1 MHHLEKMG
9 RHEKKFEF
17 EKVLKCHRR
26 LPAGGIR
33 LDGLRLRAVS

>member
-9 RHEKKFEF
+9 RREKTIGV
-17 EKVLKCHRR
+17 EKVLNCHRR

-33 LDGLRLRAVS
+33 LDGL